1 MKRLLAAI
9 FLCVFFIP
17 KLGVAE
23 NKNVVVFAVEQGKP
37 VAVSLVEKAD
47 YVAFAVTVISR
58 QEMPEDELKEIGQA
72 RRLLVEEAKKNEK
85 IRIHQGPIYMSSTSN
100 SRTSFSYGT
109 TQVTLNILIPLSEV
123 DWDVFQAAAEITA
136 LVEKIDPPEK
146 ASYSLSP
153 MKLAVEDPE
162 KYRRKLL
169 GMIDENIHQIRGLIK
184 KTGKIFMTGIE
195 KPVMV
200 REFDCNQ
207 VEVFLDYNLSIEVEG
222 E

>member
-1 MKRLLAAI
+1 MKRFLAAI
-9 FLCVFFIP
+9 FLCIFFIP
-17 KLGVAE
+17 NPVVAE

-47 YVAFAVTVISR
+47 YVAIAATVISR
-58 QEMPEDELKEIGQA
+58 QEEPDAELKEIDQA
-72 RRLLVEEAKKNEK
+72 RRLLVEAAKENEK
-85 IRIHQGPIYMSSTSN
+85 VRIHQGPIYMSSTSN

-109 TQVTLNILIPLSEV
+109 TQVTINILIPLEKV
-123 DWDVFQAAAEITA
+123 DWDVFRAAAEITE

-162 KYRRKLL
+162 KYRTKLL

-200 REFDCNQ
+200 REFDCNR
-207 VEVFLDYNLSIEVEG
+207 VEIFLDYNLSIEVEG

>member
-17 KLGVAE
+17 NLGVAE

-58 QEMPEDELKEIGQA
+58 QEGPEDELKEIGQA

-109 TQVTLNILIPLSEV
+109 TQVTLNILFPLSEV

-162 KYRRKLL
+162 KYRTKLL

>member
-9 FLCVFFIP
+9 FLCIFFIP
-17 KLGVAE
+17 NLGVAE

-37 VAVSLVEKAD
+37 VSVSLVEKAD

-58 QEMPEDELKEIGQA
+58 QEEPEDELKEIDQA

-146 ASYSLSP
+146 ASLSP

-162 KYRRKLL
+162 KYRTKLL

-207 VEVFLDYNLSIEVEG
+207 VEIFLDYNLSIEVEG